1 MLACLLGGCVSL
13 RPSGGSTLSQ
23 AENVQ
28 VGLASWYG
36 KDFHGRRMADGG
48 TYDMYGMMAAH
59 KTLPLG
65 TKVRVT
71 NLANR
76 KPLHDGS
83 LGRLKIQFP
92 ADEQQGIS
100 NQLDFQATLVHA
112 PDHSI
117 VRIDLIVLL
126 VVSAVELIGSTQH
139 NLTNQLFDRPTALH
153 EAKGKVVEQFRV

>member
-1 MLACLLGGCVSL
+1 MRYLVAICMLACLLGGCVSL

-76 KPLHDGS
+76 KSVIVTIRDRGPYVEGRIIDLS
-83 LGRLKIQFP
+83 NRAAKLLGMRAK
-92 ADEQQGIS
+92 GVS
-100 NQLDFQATLVHA
+100 K
-112 PDHSI
+112 
-117 VRIDLIVLL
+117 VRIE
-126 VVSAVELIGSTQH
+126 VV
-139 NLTNQLFDRPTALH
+139 R
-153 EAKGKVVEQFRV
+153 